1 MIEYLNQFVKVNNK
15 EINAYSTLFEG
26 NKGTLQLATEPT
38 HRSRTKHPCVKHHNF
53 RQCVKIKT
61 ISIRAID
68 AHDQQVFFIK
78 PLASD
83 IFS

>member
-1 MIEYLNQFVKVNNK
+1 MIECSHQFIRVNDK
-15 EINAYSTLFEG
+15 EINDYSSSFED
-26 NKGTLQLATEPT
+26 NAGTLQLATEPT